1 MREKMLDGVFPLR
14 NKEKIV
20 VYHEIGGRKQME
32 GTMKNGKNEGLWTWW
47 DEDGNITKTERY
59 KDGELVK

>member
-32 GTMKNGKNEGLWTWW
+32 GTMENGKM
-47 DEDGNITKTERY
+47 
-59 KDGELVK
+59 KDFGRSVMTDK